1 MARTRCGAVWLLSC
15 CGGALIYDAA
25 TILFGGPL
33 VTWDRRDFKKLFPAI
48 SKELESS
55 GGSAVEAGEESV
67 DEPLRGFMPG
77 PEDYLSRCKT
87 DEEAMEVINFLHSR
101 GEISG
106 EVFDRLRRQV
116 EERGVRS
123 FGPLREDNYYLK
135 KYGNRRSR

>member
-1 MARTRCGAVWLLSC
+1 MRSRLAPGC
-15 CGGALIYDAA
+15 CGGRAYIRR
-25 TILFGGPL
+25 GNNPVWGPL

-55 GGSAVEAGEESV
+55 GSSAVEAREESM

-87 DEEAMEVINFLHSR
+87 DEEAMEVINFLHKR

-116 EERGVRS
+116 EECGVRS

-135 KYGNRRSR
+135 KYGNRRGR